1 MDESRIDQAIQRI
14 ETALGRIDTATENLG
29 SSAVPDDGLA
39 QKHANLRAEVSSTL
53 AELDQLIE
61 GLET

>member
-1 MDESRIDQAIQRI
+1 MDASRIDQAIQRI
-14 ETALGRIDTATENLG
+14 ETALGRIDMATENI
-29 SSAVPDDGLA
+29 SSSGASEDGLA
-39 QKHANLRAEVSSTL
+39 QKHAALRADVSSTL